1 MSSGSRYLR
10 GVFGRRTATAFFLAA
25 AVLFLFSGCSRRNET
40 GVRAGAVAPPI
51 ELPVLGGL
59 NGEIFGLTALRG
71 KVVLVNFW
79 ASWCGPCI
87 SELPAMERLYNR
99 LKSRGF
105 AILAVGVDDEME
117 SLAEFQRR
125 YGLTFPIVV
134 DVSGEVKAR
143 YKLNGVP
150 ESFIIDREGRMA
162 IVPDPE
168 DGIPAVRIV
177 GPREWDSPNAVAR
190 LEALLQQQP

>member
-1 MSSGSRYLR
+1 MNSCYPDSQGGY
-10 GVFGRRTATAFFLAA
+10 GRRAA
-25 AVLFLFSGCSRRNET
+25 ALLFVVAALIISFAGCSKRTET
-40 GVRAGAVAPPI
+40 GVRAGAIAPPI
-51 ELPVLGGL
+51 ELPVLGAPS
-59 NGEIFGLTALRG
+59 GELFGLTALKG

-87 SELPAMERLYNR
+87 AELPAMERLYNR
-99 LKSRGF
+99 LKDRGF
-105 AILAVGVDDEME
+105 AILAVGVDDEMA

-125 YGLTFPIVV
+125 YGLSFPIVV
-134 DVSGEVKAR
+134 DVAGEVKAS

-150 ESFIIDREGRMA
+150 ESFVIDREGRMA
-162 IVPDPE
+162 IIPDPE

-190 LEALLQQQP
+190 LEALLP